1 MTESRWWTLAVAVAV
16 VVLSALILWE
26 QPPLENLVGAIA
38 SMVLLAIIWFAFGRR
53 ALTETPPAN
62 VIVAIA
68 VLVLTVSAVYFKA
81 DAATI
86 QCVSYPI
93 LWTVVKRLRSAII
106 GSAVLAV
113 SVAVS
118 MFLGLGGGVDA
129 AVVAGTIQGIALIFS
144 LALGL
149 WITTISVR
157 SHERAQL
164 IEQLESTR
172 AELAAVSHDAGAAS
186 ERERLAREIH
196 DTIAQDLA
204 GLVLTAQRGLREL
217 KSGNSAAT
225 EKQLN
230 ILEENA
236 RNALTE
242 TRALVASG
250 AAVGVDGTG
259 LATALGRLAERFE
272 RETGIIVTVAADD
285 TASLDRDAEVV
296 LLRCAQE
303 ALANVRKHSK
313 AGTAALT
320 LTVREGT
327 VDLSIA
333 DDGAGFDP
341 AKAQAGFGIAG
352 LRERL
357 ALVHG
362 TLDVVAAPGGG
373 TMLVASL
380 PAELTA

>member
-16 VVLSALILWE
+16 IVLSALIFWE
-26 QPPLENLVGAIA
+26 QPPLTDLVGAIA
-38 SMVLLAIIWFAFGRR
+38 SMVLLAVVWVALGKR

-62 VIVAIA
+62 VIVALA
-68 VLVLTVSAVYFKA
+68 VLVFTVSAVYFKA

-93 LWTVVKRLRSAII
+93 LWTVVKRLRTAII
-106 GSAVLAV
+106 GSAVLSV

-118 MFLGLGGGVDA
+118 MYLGLGGGVDA

-144 LALGL
+144 IALGL

-172 AELAAVSHDAGAAS
+172 AELAAVSRDAGAAS

-217 KSGNSAAT
+217 KTGNSVAT
-225 EKQLN
+225 EKQLR

-259 LATALGRLAERFE
+259 LATALSRLAERFE

-285 TASLDRDAEVV
+285 TSALDRDAEVV
-296 LLRCAQE
+296 LLRCGQE

-320 LTVREGT
+320 LTVRDGK
-327 VDLSIA
+327 VDLSIS

-341 AKAQAGFGIAG
+341 VKASTGFGIAG

-362 TLDVVAAPGGG
+362 TLDVVAVPGGG
-373 TMLVASL
+373 TTLVASL
-380 PAELTA
+380 PAELT